1 MTNLPATLSTLNAEI
16 TALTDRLAL
25 AQDVHVT
32 EAIRSLLSAGLSL
45 PGGMDA
51 SKAPEIYAYA
61 LSKVSATG
69 VRKAVAKL
77 VRGEYD
83 LRNKAFIP
91 TPPEFADLAR
101 HETREIVDDLS
112 RLKARREALTAER
125 EPDHDEATKARIR
138 QLLKNFRSSRE
149 AEKAQNRELAEP
161 MDDDRAEY
169 WRSIMALKD
178 ADNVT
183 EEQMQFRRRIE
194 KRVAD
199 TEATAELNDRSAA

>member
-1 MTNLPATLSTLNAEI
+1 MTTLPATLSTLNAEI
-16 TALTDRLAL
+16 TALTDRLAP
-25 AQDVHVT
+25 AQETHVT
-32 EAIRSLLSAGLSL
+32 EALRSLISAGLSL
-45 PGGMDA
+45 PGNMDA
-51 SKAPEIYAYA
+51 AKAPEIYAYA
-61 LSKVSATG
+61 LSKASATG

-101 HETREIVDDLS
+101 METREIVDDLS
-112 RLKARREALTAER
+112 RLKARREALTYQ
-125 EPDHDEATKARIR
+125 PTVHDEGVRARVR
-138 QLLKNFRSSRE
+138 QIAKNFRAAHE
-149 AEKAQNRELAEP
+149 ASKSKNADLTEP
-161 MDDDRAEY
+161 MTEESAEY

-183 EEQMQFRRRIE
+183 EEHKQFRRRIE

-199 TEATAELNDRSAA
+199 TDATAEQNDRSAA

>member
-1 MTNLPATLSTLNAEI
+1 MTNLPATLSTLNAQI
-16 TALTDRLAL
+16 SALTERLAP
-25 AQDVHVT
+25 AQDTHVT

-45 PGGMDA
+45 PGNMDA
-51 SKAPEIYAYA
+51 AKAPEVYAFA

-83 LRNKAFIP
+83 LKNRAFIP

-101 HETREIVDDLS
+101 RETRELVDDLS
-112 RLKARREALTAER
+112 RLKMHRESITF
-125 EPDHDEATKARIR
+125 EPTVHDDETKARVR
-138 QLLKNFRSSRE
+138 QLLKNFR
-149 AEKAQNRELAEP
+149 AETDAARSKNAEITEP
-161 MDDDRAEY
+161 LSDERAEY

-178 ADNVT
+178 AETVT
-183 EEQMQFRRRIE
+183 EEQKQFRRRIE

-199 TEATAELNDRSAA
+199 TDATAEMNDRSAA

>member
-1 MTNLPATLSTLNAEI
+1 M
-16 TALTDRLAL
+16 
-25 AQDVHVT
+25 T

-45 PGGMDA
+45 PGNMDA
-51 SKAPEIYAYA
+51 SKSPEIYAYA

-112 RLKARREALTAER
+112 RLKARREALTAEKA
-125 EPDHDEATKARIR
+125 PDHDEATKARIR

-149 AEKAQNRELAEP
+149 AEKVQNRELAEP

-194 KRVAD
+194 KRVSD